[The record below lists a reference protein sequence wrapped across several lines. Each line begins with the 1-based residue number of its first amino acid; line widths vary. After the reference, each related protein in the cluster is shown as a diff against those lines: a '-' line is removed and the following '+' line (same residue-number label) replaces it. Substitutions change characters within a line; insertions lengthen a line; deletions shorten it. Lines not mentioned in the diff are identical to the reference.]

1 LNLAKKGVDVIVTYH
16 SNAEEVTKVVAQ
28 IELIG
33 AKAVA
38 LQLNT
43 GNTKT
48 FDKVT
53 FDERNMS
60 PKLLGQVGG
69 RCFQQ
74 RILYLNRIILSKPA
88 IAKGEKS
95 NNFPNNYKLENL
107 HCTIRFLNNN
117 RAYRYRT
124 QSAHRTFRST
134 VITSDIFLS
143 LFSNKL

>member
-1 LNLAKKGVDVIVTYH
+1 MLYLRRAVLVTGSNRGLGKSTVLNLAKKGVDVIVTYH

-38 LQLNT
+38 LQLDT

-53 FDERNMS
+53 FDERNML

-74 RILYLNRIILSKPA
+74 RILYLNRIIFLKTRDR
-88 IAKGEKS
+88 KGREI
-95 NNFPNNYKLENL
+95 E
-107 HCTIRFLNNN
+107 
-117 RAYRYRT
+117 
-124 QSAHRTFRST
+124 
-134 VITSDIFLS
+134 
-143 LFSNKL
+143 

>member
-1 LNLAKKGVDVIVTYH
+1 MTNHSPKIALVSGSSRGLGKSTALNLAKKEVDVIVTYH

-38 LQLNT
+38 LQLDT

-53 FDERNMS
+53 FDEKNMS

-69 RCFQQ
+69 RCDHCAYIVFKPHYSSQNPRCPLGGNCVPSQ
-74 RILYLNRIILSKPA
+74 RERNRIIS
-88 IAKGEKS
+88 
-95 NNFPNNYKLENL
+95 
-107 HCTIRFLNNN
+107 
-117 RAYRYRT
+117 RT
-124 QSAHRTFRST
+124 T
-134 VITSDIFLS
+134 TS
-143 LFSNKL
+143 